1 MNLTAISQRAL
12 GTTKMIAKQ
21 HGPAILTGVGVIGF
35 GVTTV
40 LVGKAVLKAAPVKE
54 IADLEHKKVMS
65 REINEDY
72 TKQDQTKE
80 IGQLWIHRGGEII
93 RIFAPAITVGT
104 ISVVSV
110 VAAHGMMRRQQT
122 ALLAAYAA
130 IDTGFRAY
138 RRRIEEELG
147 SDRELELYRGIRRT
161 DALDD
166 EGKPCTIE
174 GFSAD
179 FASPYAVFFD
189 ETNPNWTKTAEYNK
203 AFLMSQ
209 QDYANDRLRA
219 HGFLFLNEVLESL
232 GFDRTQAGQAV
243 GWKLKKHKDDGI
255 DGFVDFGIFNI
266 ADDISRAFVN
276 GLERSVLLDF
286 NVDGPIR
293 I

>member
-12 GTTKMIAKQ
+12 GTTKMLARQ

-40 LVGKAVLKAAPVKE
+40 LVAKAAVKAKPLMDKANDEHQMLMAQE
-54 IADLEHKKVMS
+54 IDEK
-65 REINEDY
+65 Y
-72 TKQDQTKE
+72 TKQEQTKD
-80 IGQLWIHRGGEII
+80 IGKLWIDRGGEILKI
-93 RIFAPAITVGT
+93 YAPAITVGT

-130 IDTGFRAY
+130 LDTGFRAY
-138 RRRIEEELG
+138 RKRIEEEVG
-147 SDRELELYRGIRRT
+147 PDRELELFRGIRRT

-166 EGKPCTIE
+166 EGKPCVIE

-219 HGFLFLNEVLESL
+219 YGFLFLNEVLESL
-232 GFDRTQAGQAV
+232 GFDRTQAGQVV
-243 GWKLKKHKDDGI
+243 GWKLKKDGGV

>member
-12 GTTKMIAKQ
+12 GTTRMLARQ

-40 LVGKAVLKAAPVKE
+40 LVAKAAIKAKPLMDKANEEHQMLMSQE
-54 IADLEHKKVMS
+54 IDES
-65 REINEDY
+65 Y
-72 TKQDQTKE
+72 TKKQLTQDVGK
-80 IGQLWIHRGGEII
+80 LWMDRGGSILKI
-93 RIFAPAITVGT
+93 YSPAIAVGT

-110 VAAHGMMRRQQT
+110 IAAHGMMKRQQT

-130 IDTGFRAY
+130 LDTGFRAY
-138 RRRIEEELG
+138 RRRVEEELG
-147 SDRELELYRGIRRT
+147 SERELEFYRGIRRT

-174 GFSAD
+174 GFSPD

-203 AFLMSQ
+203 AFLLSQ
-209 QDYANDRLRA
+209 QDYANDRLRMY
-219 HGFLFLNEVLESL
+219 GFLFLNEVLESL
-232 GFDRTQAGQAV
+232 GFDRTQTGQVV
-243 GWKLKKHKDDGI
+243 GWKLKKDGGV

-286 NVDGPIR
+286 NVDGVIR

>member
-12 GTTKMIAKQ
+12 GTSKMLMKQ
-21 HGPAILTGVGVIGF
+21 HGPAVLTGVGVIGF

-40 LVGKAVLKAAPVKE
+40 LVAKAAVKAKPLIDKANDEHQMLMGQE
-54 IADLEHKKVMS
+54 IDEK
-65 REINEDY
+65 Y
-72 TKQDQTKE
+72 TKQEQAKD
-80 IGQLWIHRGGEII
+80 IGKLWIDHGGEILKI
-93 RIFAPAITVGT
+93 YGPAIAVGT
-104 ISVVSV
+104 LSVVSI
-110 VAAHGMMRRQQT
+110 VAAHGMMRKQQT

-130 IDTGFRAY
+130 LDTGFRAY
-138 RRRIEEELG
+138 RRRIEEEVG
-147 SDRELELYRGIRRT
+147 PERELELFRGVRRVE
-161 DALDD
+161 ALDD
-166 EGKPCTIE
+166 EGKPCVIE
-174 GFSAD
+174 QFSPD
-179 FASPYAVFFD
+179 FASPYAIFFD

-203 AFLMSQ
+203 TFLMSQ

-219 HGFLFLNEVLESL
+219 YGFLFLNEVLESL
-232 GFDRTQAGQAV
+232 GFDRTQAGQVV
-243 GWKLKKHKDDGI
+243 GWKLKKDGGV